1 MRNIIQT
8 PLDMFYHWEREKP
21 AATFLRQPK
30 ALHWTE
36 YSWAEVGDAA
46 RRVATYLHAQNFPM
60 GSCIAIWSGNSKDW
74 VIADLA
80 IMMAGHVSVP
90 IFPAQDADTIRYVL
104 AHCEARLMFIGAVD
118 NPHRVDE
125 IVTGDIQRVGL
136 LGATCP
142 VSVTLDEVLAHNAP
156 ITHSPRP
163 DPDALATLMYTS
175 GTTGNPKGVMHTH
188 STFGAVVPEI
198 ASVARQTPGDC
209 TLFSY
214 LPMAHIA
221 ERVLIEMQALYM
233 GGTISFSEG
242 LTTFAE
248 ELRSVQPT
256 YFFSVPRLWT
266 KFKETIDARVPPAA
280 QKHLPEEAEAGIRQ
294 MLGLANAR
302 FVFTGSA
309 PCPGEVQR
317 TFIDLGIVLRD
328 GYGMTENCVHGCIW
342 VKDDHPLVG
351 CCGQP
356 SLSVMV
362 RLGEENEVQFK
373 GPGLMK
379 GYYKEPEKSAA
390 AFVDGWYR
398 TGDTGRFDADGNL
411 WVTGRI
417 SEVFKTTKG
426 EYIKPSVL
434 EDRLAD
440 CAFLEQVCVF
450 GQGLNQPVAVAS
462 LSQNGK
468 SQEHT
473 TITEVLTAFLETMN
487 ADLSG
492 HERIPKLFITQDEWT
507 PESGLLTPT
516 LKLKRKAIE
525 AQYRDWVERA
535 QSNPQSIHFESET
548 VR

>member
-46 RRVATYLHAQNFPM
+46 RRVAAYLHAQNFPM

-266 KFKETIDARVPPAA
+266 KFK
-280 QKHLPEEAEAGIRQ
+280 
-294 MLGLANAR
+294 
-302 FVFTGSA
+302 
-309 PCPGEVQR
+309 
-317 TFIDLGIVLRD
+317 
-328 GYGMTENCVHGCIW
+328 
-342 VKDDHPLVG
+342 
-351 CCGQP
+351 
-356 SLSVMV
+356 
-362 RLGEENEVQFK
+362 

-434 EDRLAD
+434 EDRLAG
-440 CAFLEQVCVF
+440 CTLLEQVCVF

-468 SQEHT
+468 SQEHIMMT
-473 TITEVLTAFLETMN
+473 QVLTAFLETMN